1 MKNVQLD
8 LYVARTAVSIG
19 LSFRRRG
26 KKSVPS
32 DSFQNLVSDKIIQ
45 MLGVTKKKCVWD
57 IFNERSGEDPRRR
70 SMWVQL

>member
-26 KKSVPS
+26 KKSSPIRFIS
-32 DSFQNLVSDKIIQ
+32 KFSFWQNYPNAWCH
-45 MLGVTKKKCVWD
+45 KKEVRVRYLQW
-57 IFNERSGEDPRRR
+57 EVRRR
-70 SMWVQL
+70 STA